1 MLVVGPEDGFTKSLA
16 SELTADAVFL
26 ARRTFPDGELQPR
39 ILAESEQVLR
49 GETVV
54 LTLRMKA
61 AACRPNDY
69 LVEVLLTL
77 RNLKREFKV
86 GRLIAVIP
94 YFPYARQDE
103 IFRPGEPLSS
113 KYVAD
118 LLYHAGADAVLSVT
132 VHLHRLKRFGD
143 LFDEIPGINV
153 SGIPALAREVGRF
166 DLSDPLIVGPDEE
179 AIIWAEEFA
188 NHVGASDY
196 TSFVKERDRD
206 TGEIK
211 MTVKEFDLT
220 GRDVVV
226 VDDIVS
232 TGGTMAAAIAAAR
245 RMGARRVFS
254 AFVHPVLA
262 QGALDRILGAGGDV
276 IVATDTLEWA
286 GSKASVIPELAAEI
300 RRVA

>member
-1 MLVVGPEDGFTKSLA
+1 MIVVGPEDDFTKSLA
-16 SELTADAVFL
+16 SGLSADTVFV

-39 ILAESEQVLR
+39 VLAEPGDLK

-54 LTLRMKA
+54 LSLRMGA
-61 AACRPNDY
+61 SSCRPNDY
-69 LVEVLLTL
+69 LVELLLTL
-77 RNLKREFKV
+77 KNLKREFGV
-86 GRLIAVIP
+86 GRVIAAVP

-118 LLYHAGADAVLSVT
+118 LIQSAGADAVVSVT
-132 VHLHRLKRFGD
+132 VHLHRLKRFED
-143 LFDEIPGINV
+143 LFDGIPGVNV

-179 AIIWAEEFA
+179 AVIWAEEFA
-188 NHVGASDY
+188 RHVGARDY
-196 TSFVKERDRD
+196 TSFKKERDRD
-206 TGEIK
+206 TGEIR
-211 MTVKEFDLT
+211 MTVREFDLT

-232 TGGTMAAAIAAAR
+232 TGGTMASAVAAAR

-262 QGALDRILGAGGDV
+262 RGALDKVLGAGADV
-276 IVATDTLEWA
+276 VVAADTLEWA
-286 GSKASVIPELAAEI
+286 GSKATVVPELAEEVSKLA
-300 RRVA
+300 